1 MVKSDIILNT
11 TPLKSTKSKIQKLK
25 NKLNKIKK
33 ISSKTN
39 EIQQTVSI
47 KEEIQQ
53 TVSIKEEIPLICQD
67 CSENPQISQENPIP
81 NQIQLSSKETLE
93 RILMEKLRKPQGN
106 HLLQKLVTHVAD
118 RWSEEKIKSIES
130 SQITAKMIKESLHG
144 ETVNFGRKNNFEEE
158 EDQLIL
164 KMIIKLGKNWKEI
177 ALKLKNKTPNMIK
190 NRYYTYLKKKY
201 DKKYNDMVSLTS
213 ATTCDTV
220 KIEEESP
227 IIKPLI
233 RENIKKEMDQ
243 SSRMKT
249 LGDLLRVNQM
259 LDLEKKK
266 VLINISQ
273 LHRSIIKEKE
283 EKVKNSELNY
293 QKNNMN
299 FLNYNVLNT
308 LANNGLNGLIN
319 NQIINQ
325 VVLPQKMANLP
336 ISHQIHNLENVIK
349 DALKQLNTLKSVCQG
364 V

>member
-1 MVKSDIILNT
+1 MVKSDIILNNISLQS
-11 TPLKSTKSKIQKLK
+11 PKSKIQKFK
-25 NKLNKIKK
+25 NKLIKIKK
-33 ISSKTN
+33 MYPKTN
-39 EIQQTVSI
+39 GIEQTVSKFEQI
-47 KEEIQQ
+47 SE
-53 TVSIKEEIPLICQD
+53 ICQG
-67 CSENPQISQENPIP
+67 CSENPLISQINPL
-81 NQIQLSSKETLE
+81 QIQLSSKESFE

-106 HLLQKLVTHVAD
+106 HLLQKLVNHVAD
-118 RWSEEKIKSIES
+118 RWSEENLKSIES
-130 SQITAKMIKESLHG
+130 SQITAKMIKQSLHG

-164 KMIIKLGKNWKEI
+164 KMIIKIGKNWKEI

-201 DKKYNDMVSLTS
+201 DQKYNDMVSLTS
-213 ATTCDTV
+213 ATTCDNV
-220 KIEEESP
+220 KIEEELP

-233 RENIKKEMDQ
+233 RENIKKEFDT
-243 SSRMKT
+243 SSKMKT

-283 EKVKNSELNY
+283 EKVKISELDHP
-293 QKNNMN
+293 KNNIH
-299 FLNYNVLNT
+299 FLNYNYLNN
-308 LANNGLNGLIN
+308 LASNGLNGLIN

-325 VVLPQKMANLP
+325 GVLPQKKMENLP
-336 ISHQIHNLENVIK
+336 ITHQIHNLENVIK
-349 DALKQLNTLKSVCQG
+349 DALKQLNTLKNVCQG